1 MKKLTV
7 AMVRERLSEALD
19 SALGGEP
26 VFIERKG
33 VTYRLSVE
41 PAPKARKTRQPMLEV
56 LDPAL
61 LDGRWTWDWKDG
73 QLRFRSRP
81 QSGSPKRR

>member
-1 MKKLTV
+1 MYNVHMKKFTV
-7 AMVRERLSEALD
+7 AMVRERLSDALD

-41 PAPKARKTRQPMLEV
+41 SVKKARRRRKPRFDV

-61 LDGRWTWDWKDG
+61 LDGQWSWDWKDG
-73 QLRFRSRP
+73 EIGFRARKRP
-81 QSGSPKRR
+81 